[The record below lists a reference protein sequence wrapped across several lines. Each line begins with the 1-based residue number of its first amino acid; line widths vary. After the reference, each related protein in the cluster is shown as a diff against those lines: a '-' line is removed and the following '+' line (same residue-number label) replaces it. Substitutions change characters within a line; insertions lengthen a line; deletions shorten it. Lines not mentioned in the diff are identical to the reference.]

1 MHFNFDT
8 VFDPSGWKNVCIF
21 LFGQVLEEPPWTVMA
36 SMEMIDKE
44 QNLLQVKSESRV
56 KEIPCH
62 LNFLSS
68 YVEKKRWK
76 FLFY

>member
-1 MHFNFDT
+1 
-8 VFDPSGWKNVCIF
+8 
-21 LFGQVLEEPPWTVMA
+21 
-36 SMEMIDKE
+36 MIDKE

-68 YVEKKRWK
+68 YVEKKK
-76 FLFY
+76 MKILILLVFFISCEILY